1 MFYKTDGFWLPT
13 EIPGALMIRP
23 LLGQF
28 KDVPT
33 NTKEITK
40 GGSLNFSLY
49 PNPTSSNITIETE
62 GTDDLHMKLFDLMG
76 NQIIET
82 NLSNNINTINLPT
95 LSTGIYLVKVT
106 NLKTGANQIK
116 KLIFN

>member
-1 MFYKTDGFWLPT
+1 
-13 EIPGALMIRP
+13 MIRP

-40 GGSLNFSLY
+40 GSSLNFSLY

>member
-1 MFYKTDGFWLPT
+1 
-13 EIPGALMIRP
+13 
-23 LLGQF
+23 
-28 KDVPT
+28 
-33 NTKEITK
+33 
-40 GGSLNFSLY
+40 
-49 PNPTSSNITIETE
+49 
-62 GTDDLHMKLFDLMG
+62 MKLFDLMG

-82 NLSNNINTINLPT
+82 NISNNINTINLPT